1 MPIRVLHIVTQ
12 MNRAG
17 LESRIMDIYRNIDR
31 NVIQF
36 DFYSCSQEKGVFDDE
51 IEALGGIVY
60 YGKKLSFS
68 GTLRIS
74 DQFFAFL
81 SDHPEYRIVHCHM
94 NQWCGLILK
103 GAYMAGVPHRIAHSR
118 TSLETVTLKNV
129 IKNTIKIPTVK
140 YANHYFAVSKKAGI
154 WLFGKKLVQSGKV
167 EILPNAINCSLFQYN
182 EQRRIEIRKKLNLSS
197 QFVLINV
204 GNLRF
209 EKNQK
214 FLLEVLAKIPSSV
227 DNIKL
232 LFVGG
237 DSGLKNKLVEKA
249 NSLGVKDKVVFLG
262 SRTDVADLLFA
273 ADVFVFPSLYEGF
286 PGAVLEAEASGIP
299 CLISERITYEVCI
312 NDNAFVLPITNAE
325 IWKDKVLQLYV
336 QQSDY
341 PEMNRARNV
350 KVDIMNYDIHRLIDI
365 LSKKYISYNMGY

>member
-1 MPIRVLHIVTQ
+1 
-12 MNRAG
+12 
-17 LESRIMDIYRNIDR
+17 MDIYRNIDR